1 MCTKK
6 RKKVHMKYI
15 VCSYIPSKAF
25 EWLQIENKV
34 IKEKENER
42 NAVEFVEKI
51 SEKLKVSTE
60 EGLSYDLFECRR
72 IDWKYATI
80 RTCEL

>member
-15 VCSYIPSKAF
+15 VCSYISSKAF

-51 SEKLKVSTE
+51 SEKLK
-60 EGLSYDLFECRR
+60 
-72 IDWKYATI
+72 
-80 RTCEL
+80 